1 MKNLILTLIITI
13 IFSSSF
19 SQNLELY
26 FEGEL
31 LEPNEEITIIA
42 HPDSGTIVFDS
53 LGVKNISSTEM
64 DVLVKKV
71 IIDTIPTTTNDF
83 CWGSCYP
90 SFVYVATYP
99 VTIGP
104 GDIYHEFAGH
114 YSPNGIEG
122 KSKIMYVF
130 FDMNSPDD
138 SVSVIVDYNATT
150 SGVIDNYCNCSISN
164 AYPNPANSF
173 TSLNYDMNGVKNARL
188 VIYNFL
194 GSVVKEIE
202 ITNSYGNL
210 KVNTS
215 DFDEGIYFYSLL
227 INNKALKTQ
236 KLIINH

>member
-42 HPDSGTIVFDS
+42 HPDSGIIVFDS
-53 LGVKNISSTEM
+53 LGVKNISSTEIE
-64 DVLVKKV
+64 VLVKKV
-71 IIDTIPTTTNDF
+71 IIDTIPNTTNSF
-83 CWGSCYP
+83 CWGLCYP
-90 SFVYVATYP
+90 PFVYVARNP

-104 GDIYHEFAGH
+104 GDFYYEFAGD

-122 KSKIMYVF
+122 ESKIRYVF
-130 FDMNSPDD
+130 FDMNIPDD
-138 SVSVIVDYNATT
+138 SVSVIVYYNATA
-150 SGVIDNYCNCSISN
+150 SGVIDNYYNCSISN

-173 TSLNYDMNGVKNARL
+173 TSLDYDMNGVKNARL

-227 INNKALKTQ
+227 INNEALKTQ
-236 KLIINH
+236 KLIIKH